1 MQVQIYN
8 FSVKDQE
15 QLPLHQQEF
24 AIYLQLNAYSEKKI
38 NPID

>member
-8 FSVKDQE
+8 LSVKDQE
-15 QLPLHQQEF
+15 QLRLHQQEF
-24 AIYLQLNAYSEKKI
+24 AIYLQLNPYSEKKI